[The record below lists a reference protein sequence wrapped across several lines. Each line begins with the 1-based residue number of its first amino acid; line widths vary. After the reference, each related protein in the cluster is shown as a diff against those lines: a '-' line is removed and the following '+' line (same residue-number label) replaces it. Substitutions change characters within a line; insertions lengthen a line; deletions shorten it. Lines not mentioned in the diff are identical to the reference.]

1 MKRNILIVSLALSF
15 LGLLTYSASG
25 GVSNS
30 AQGQE
35 ASANAAQ
42 IEGTWRVTVTPPP
55 GGPPSYIAFASFAS
69 GGVLITTPDPAVA
82 PSVTSTGQ
90 GTWERMRGSQ
100 FVSTHVAFTY
110 DSSGHIMG
118 AIKINASYRLT
129 GMDSFVGSGQ
139 LNFCDVSLNNCF
151 TVPGCSTLSGER
163 IHAEPPSCP

>member
-25 GVSNS
+25 GVRNS

-35 ASANAAQ
+35 AAANAAQ

-82 PSVTSTGQ
+82 PNFASGL
-90 GTWERMRGSQ
+90 RHAPNARRPIM
-100 FVSTHVAFTY
+100 VSELWIGISW
-110 DSSGHIMG
+110 D
-118 AIKINASYRLT
+118 
-129 GMDSFVGSGQ
+129 
-139 LNFCDVSLNNCF
+139 
-151 TVPGCSTLSGER
+151 
-163 IHAEPPSCP
+163 